1 MYRPT
6 ILLNN
11 TKRTKKKD
19 GSTKTIEV
27 PQKNNLWVCNDEKLP
42 PKQNEYE
49 FCYVPENEKSTTT
62 TKEKK
67 ERAKNNKATSD
78 QSLPSS
84 PSLTS
89 NNYEDCFI
97 TPPWSLLPKHYRYYY
112 DFCSPD
118 EADDEISKDNDER
131 EGLKEQQ
138 EKNEDFLQ
146 QTQLKEDDDE
156 FMEYL
161 FGNGSKD

>member
-19 GSTKTIEV
+19 GSTKTIEAPMLV
-27 PQKNNLWVCNDEKLP
+27 EQNKKNLWVCNDEKLP

-49 FCYVPENEKSTTT
+49 FCYVAENKKSTT

-67 ERAKNNKATSD
+67 ERAKNNKPSSD

-84 PSLTS
+84 TS

-118 EADDEISKDNDER
+118 EADHEISKDNDER
-131 EGLKEQQ
+131 EGVKEQQ
-138 EKNEDFLQ
+138 EKDEDFLE
-146 QTQLKEDDDE
+146 QTQLKDDDDE

-161 FGNGSKD
+161 FGNGS